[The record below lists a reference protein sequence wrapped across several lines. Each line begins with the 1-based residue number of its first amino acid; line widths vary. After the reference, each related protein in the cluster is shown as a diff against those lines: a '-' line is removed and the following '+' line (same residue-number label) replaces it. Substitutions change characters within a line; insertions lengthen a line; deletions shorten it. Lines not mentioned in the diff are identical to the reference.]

1 MKRRNKILTVIT
13 AICISGA
20 LWSSPSQAD
29 NPFEKLIPRGKL
41 IKKLKSELLGEDER
55 KRPTVRPNQLPTPA
69 QREVRSGSDTKSR
82 QPSPSRANVQ
92 RLATQPSGH
101 AVTPRTRPLPPLTDA
116 TSKHVV
122 GKEQASRKP
131 DGGAIG
137 FGMMLKTNDNNDL
150 YVARIQPTGNAAK
163 AGLRPGDQIVAAGG
177 GELTAIEE
185 FKQIAKS
192 LGQGDQI
199 EVEYIRQ
206 GKKQKSILQFGVA
219 PTEGSIVHA
228 QPVAPKLA
236 NRKPHSVDRAMQS
249 VLAAPVEHVSR
260 LQAPAVSKQNN
271 RIRSLNQTIEAQ
283 QAKMRAMADE
293 LELLRKS
300 QQPAVTPT
308 ENSWSFPDLTG
319 PNAP

>member
-1 MKRRNKILTVIT
+1 MKRRNKVLTLIT
-13 AICISGA
+13 AICISGP
-20 LWSSPSQAD
+20 LGSRPSKAD

-41 IKKLKSELLGEDER
+41 IKKLKSELLGEDEP
-55 KRPTVRPNQLPTPA
+55 KRPTVRPSQQPTPA
-69 QREVRSGSDTKSR
+69 QREARSGSDTRSR
-82 QPSPSRANVQ
+82 QPSRSNFQ
-92 RLATQPSGH
+92 RLATQPSSH
-101 AVTPRTRPLPPLTDA
+101 ATPRTRPLPPLTDA
-116 TSKHVV
+116 ASKRVV
-122 GKEQASRKP
+122 SKEQASRKS
-131 DGGAIG
+131 GGRAMG
-137 FGMMLKTNDNNDL
+137 FGMMLNTNDNNDL
-150 YVARIQPTGNAAK
+150 YVARIQPGGNAAK

-177 GELTAIEE
+177 GKLTAIEE

-199 EVEYIRQ
+199 EIEYVRQ

-219 PTEGSIVHA
+219 PTEGAVVHA
-228 QPVAPKLA
+228 QPAAPKKA
-236 NRKPHSVDRAMQS
+236 TRMPHSVGSGMQS
-249 VLAAPVEHVSR
+249 VLAAPIEHVSR
-260 LQAPAVSKQNN
+260 LQAPAVSKQSN

-283 QAKMRAMADE
+283 QAKMQAMADE